1 MVAQSVLLHGTHG
14 TALHEATSS
23 TAKSAGTM
31 GEFASMDSMDLIHV
45 WSWYWDIL
53 MQRLHTLKLTNLVY
67 LPLVPWYI
75 MICHDMSWYIMI
87 CHDMSWYVMICHDM
101 SWLASEFHGFST
113 LSKAWF
119 GDVGGRN
126 APVESLPHVRTC
138 ASLTPQSNKSH
149 FMTFHIEFCFNLDF
163 NIINI
168 QMLMFQAWDCL
179 SLSQNRRCGFFFNDV
194 LIFLVALW

>member
-75 MICHDMSWYIMI
+75 MICHDMSWYVMI
-87 CHDMSWYVMICHDM
+87 CHDMLWYVMICHGSHRSSMALAPYPRLDSEM
-101 SWLASEFHGFST
+101 LVAGTLLWRVFRMFGHVRALHHNRTSHISWHFT
-113 LSKAWF
+113 LSFVSIWISISSISRCWCSKLETVWAYLKI
-119 GDVGGRN
+119 GGV
-126 APVESLPHVRTC
+126 A
-138 ASLTPQSNKSH
+138 
-149 FMTFHIEFCFNLDF
+149 
-163 NIINI
+163 
-168 QMLMFQAWDCL
+168 
-179 SLSQNRRCGFFFNDV
+179 FFNRESDV